1 MRASS
6 SRGDDVAATPLKM
19 SLGCLSAPAFAAR
32 ALACGAAPRGT
43 AAAACTCLGGRCL
56 CAGRTA
62 QLRSPAAFLDARH
75 RAGASGSRSSVLSGA
90 SRQPGVTLHPLL
102 SPRRQR
108 RASGHKTLSRFLA
121 QPLRHSPPRRP
132 ASFPPAVSAQ
142 AAPAAAAPLRSVL
155 NQRGAPL
162 TPPSAGPA
170 PPVWHA
176 IIEVGGAQQIVSEG
190 RFYSCHSLP
199 GVQAGQ
205 KVVFERVLATKQ
217 PGGALAVGKPYV
229 AGAKV
234 HATVLENF
242 KDKKIIVFKM
252 KAKKHYRRKAGH
264 RQHMT
269 RFLVTKVEFGA

>member
-1 MRASS
+1 MTWRPKSDAE
-6 SRGDDVAATPLKM
+6 M
-19 SLGCLSAPAFAAR
+19 SLGALSAPLLAAR
-32 ALACGAAPRGT
+32 PLGCAAAPRS
-43 AAAACTCLGGRCL
+43 AAAAGHACLGGC
-56 CAGRTA
+56 CSCSGRS
-62 QLRSPAAFLDARH
+62 QLRSPSAFLLDARQ
-75 RAGASGSRSSVLSGA
+75 RASAPRCRSSVLSGA
-90 SRQPGVTLHPLL
+90 STTPLTLLALQTATHSLSECGRPRNPTAALFLHP
-102 SPRRQR
+102 PC
-108 RASGHKTLSRFLA
+108 A
-121 QPLRHSPPRRP
+121 HSPAVFLPT
-132 ASFPPAVSAQ
+132 VSAQ
-142 AAPAAAAPLRSVL
+142 AAPAAASAPLKSVL

-162 TPPSAGPA
+162 TPPSGGPA

-176 IIEVGGAQQIVSEG
+176 IIEVGGAQQIVQEG

-199 GVQAGQ
+199 DVQAGQ

-217 PGGALAVGKPYV
+217 PGGGALAIGKPYV

-234 HATVLENF
+234 HATVLENL